1 MPWLCFIKA
10 TWPPTAVVPM
20 LCAAVLDLLLL
31 LLLLLRALCRAV
43 LSPELC
49 TGQKLIAERS
59 HLPLQTLQ

>member
-31 LLLLLRALCRAV
+31 LLLLLRALCRAA

-49 TGQKLIAERS
+49 TG
-59 HLPLQTLQ
+59 

>member
-31 LLLLLRALCRAV
+31 LLLLRALCRAA

>member
-20 LCAAVLDLLLL
+20 LCAAVLDLLL

>member
-10 TWPPTAVVPM
+10 TWPPTAVVLM
-20 LCAAVLDLLLL
+20 LCAAVLDLLL